1 MCLPLI
7 AQVLSIEGSIAQIKL
22 LEGQVTQVHT
32 TLTPDVKD
40 GEYVL
45 VDRGMAVEIV
55 SAGQVE
61 EMLQFYQELTDMW
74 AVEDA
79 AHA

>member
-7 AQVLSIEGSIAQIKL
+7 AQVQSIEGQSAEIKL
-22 LEGQVTQVHT
+22 LEGQITNVNT
-32 TLTPDVKD
+32 TLAPDVQA

-45 VDRGMAVEIV
+45 VDRGMIMEVVTAN
-55 SAGQVE
+55 QVE
-61 EMLQFYQELTDMW
+61 EMLKFYQELTDMW

-79 AHA
+79 AHV